1 MVFLRKV
8 LLMLTIKEV
17 EHVALLARL
26 ELSEE
31 EKLLYQ
37 KQLSSVLDY
46 AKKLDDLD
54 TKDIEP
60 MAHVLPLHN
69 VFRKDEVG
77 EHLDLEL
84 VLKNAPKRNSDFFLV
99 PKIV

>member
-1 MVFLRKV
+1 MDEEGAV
-8 LLMLTIKEV
+8 MLTIKEV

-31 EKLLYQ
+31 EKKLYQ
-37 KQLSSVLDY
+37 EQLSAILDY
-46 AKKLDDLD
+46 AKKLDNLD
-54 TKDIEP
+54 TTNVAP

-69 VFRKDEVG
+69 VFRADVVG
-77 EHLDLEL
+77 EHMDPED
-84 VLKNAPKRNSDFFLV
+84 VLANAPEKSGHFFKV